1 MNIYVYINI
10 LVLIRTL
17 YYILVITLYSGC
29 RLLDRTDSLFFIIL
43 SKSYLL
49 YNYITYNIVL
59 LLVIL
64 IVLVIPYHVI
74 VPVIVIVIIIR

>member
-29 RLLDRTDSLFFIIL
+29 RLLDRTDSLFFFHTFEII
-43 SKSYLL
+43 SGICCIVSISDTDSDTVSRNSTSDSQSDKS
-49 YNYITYNIVL
+49 
-59 LLVIL
+59 
-64 IVLVIPYHVI
+64 
-74 VPVIVIVIIIR
+74 

>member
-49 YNYITYNIVL
+49 YNYIIINNIV
-59 LLVIL
+59 LVIL

>member
-49 YNYITYNIVL
+49 YNYI
-59 LLVIL
+59 
-64 IVLVIPYHVI
+64 
-74 VPVIVIVIIIR
+74 IIYSISDTDSVSDTVSRNSTSDSHSDNHKMTQ